1 MQNKILS
8 IAQIR
13 KMVLSCLRQEQN
25 IAQIILFGSY
35 AIGNPHPDSDIDLVI
50 LLREKGIA
58 SSYRERINRTLKY
71 YTMLFPVRLK
81 IDLDLKVYTLD
92 EWRYLLSTKSPF
104 ALQIRKTGIIFK

>member
-1 MQNKILS
+1 MQNTILS

-13 KMVLSCLRQEQN
+13 RMVLSCLKQEQN

-35 AIGNPHPDSDIDLVI
+35 ATGNPHPDSDIDLVI
-50 LLREKGIA
+50 LLKDKGPA
-58 SSYRERINRTLKY
+58 SSYRERLNRTVKY

-92 EWRYLLSTKSPF
+92 EWRYLLSTMSPF
-104 ALQIRKTGIIFK
+104 ALTIRKTGIFIK